1 MFALFAIVEVIL
13 LTLTGF
19 GDVLLLRAAVRQ
31 RRLVYVPAIILLTAV
46 VAALGY
52 ALGVT
57 LAFQQCVTQEG
68 GCFS

>member
-1 MFALFAIVEVIL
+1 MLVLFAIVEVIL
-13 LTLTGF
+13 LALTGF
-19 GDVLLLRAAVRQ
+19 GDVLLFRAAVRQ

-52 ALGVT
+52 ALLIT
-57 LAFQQCVTQEG
+57 LAFQQCTAQEG